1 MKPFVYS
8 GYYVGEGVSSP
19 IINEYESRQNPNMIH
34 INNTWDYATY
44 FRYFLQRAESL
55 IIFDGMP
62 SNWAKNYIYPLLFLK
77 GNFCVMNTAKFG
89 IIPQHGSPYGFDV
102 QYQPTNYVVENPAF
116 NCDLKIGKDCD
127 LKIGEDCEI
136 VRLTPDWCGIGDL
149 INSYAQRV
157 AMTLSNHDVA
167 SALAK
172 FGFIF
177 TAKNKSTAETFK
189 VAFDDIMSGNL
200 AVVINQALYDKETG
214 KPLYGFFNNDIE
226 KCYNV
231 VKSALE
237 SVENLKHAFD
247 MEIGIYTAPDKKER
261 LITDEVEESKN
272 AVMSKCELWVETLN
286 ECLEKVNA
294 HYNLDIKA
302 RLRYPNNRG
311 GEQSADYN
319 SNSDSL

>member
-1 MKPFVYS
+1 
-8 GYYVGEGVSSP
+8 
-19 IINEYESRQNPNMIH
+19 
-34 INNTWDYATY
+34 
-44 FRYFLQRAESL
+44 LQRAESL

-62 SNWAKNYIYPLLFLK
+62 QNWSKNYIYPLLFLK
-77 GNFCVMNTAKFG
+77 GNFCVMNTARFG
-89 IIPQHGSPYGFDV
+89 IIPQHGNPYGFDV
-102 QYQPTNYVVENPAF
+102 QYQPTNYIVANPAF
-116 NCDLKIGKDCD
+116 DASFNGDLV
-127 LKIGEDCEI
+127 IGENCEI
-136 VRLTPDWCGIGDL
+136 VKLTPDWCGIGDL

-157 AMTLSNHDVA
+157 ALTLSNCDVA

-189 VAFDDIMSGNL
+189 VAFDDIMSGKL

-214 KPLYGFFNNDIE
+214 KPLYEFFNNDIE

-231 VKSALE
+231 VKAALE

-261 LITDEVEESKN
+261 MITDEVEETKN
-272 AVMSKCELWVETLN
+272 AVMSKCELWVETIN

-302 RLRYPNNRG
+302 RLRYPINRG
-311 GEQSADYN
+311 GEQRENNYTT
-319 SNSDSL
+319 SDSV

>member
-62 SNWAKNYIYPLLFLK
+62 SNWSKNYIYPLLFLK
-77 GNFCVMNTAKFG
+77 GNFCVMNTARFG

-102 QYQPTNYVVENPAF
+102 QYQPTNYVVANPAF
-116 NCDLKIGKDCD
+116 DATFNGDLV
-127 LKIGEDCEI
+127 IGEDCEI
-136 VRLTPDWCGIGDL
+136 VKLTLDWCGIGDL

-167 SALAK
+167 CALAK

-189 VAFDDIMSGNL
+189 VAFDDIMSGKL

-214 KPLYGFFNNDIE
+214 KPLYEYFNNDIE

-237 SVENLKHAFD
+237 SVENLKHYFD

-261 LITDEVEESKN
+261 MITDEVEETKN
-272 AVMSKCELWVETLN
+272 AVMSKCELWVETIN
-286 ECLEKVNA
+286 ECLEKVNT
-294 HYNLDIKA
+294 HYNLDIRA

-311 GEQSADYN
+311 GGQCENYN
-319 SNSDSL
+319 SNSDSV

>member
-34 INNTWDYATY
+34 VNNTWDYATY

-62 SNWAKNYIYPLLFLK
+62 SNWSKNYIYPLLFLK
-77 GNFCVMNTAKFG
+77 GNFCVMNTARFG
-89 IIPQHGSPYGFDV
+89 IIPQHGNPYGFDV
-102 QYQPTNYVVENPAF
+102 QYQPTNYVVANPAF
-116 NCDLKIGKDCD
+116 DASFNGDLI
-127 LKIGEDCEI
+127 IGEDCEI
-136 VRLTPDWCGIGDL
+136 VKLTPDWCGIGDL

-157 AMTLSNHDVA
+157 AMALSNHDVA

-189 VAFDDIMSGNL
+189 VAFDDIMSGKL
-200 AVVINQALYDKETG
+200 AVIINQALYDKETG
-214 KPLYGFFNNDIE
+214 KALYEFFNNDIE

-247 MEIGIYTAPDKKER
+247 MEIGIYTAPEKKER
-261 LITDEVEESKN
+261 MITDEVEETKN

-294 HYNLDIKA
+294 HYNIDISA
-302 RLRYPNNRG
+302 RLRYPTNRG
-311 GEQSADYN
+311 GDQRENYN
-319 SNSDSL
+319 SNSDSI

>member
-62 SNWAKNYIYPLLFLK
+62 KNWSKNYIYPLLFLK

-102 QYQPTNYVVENPAF
+102 QYQPTNYVVANPAF
-116 NCDLKIGKDCD
+116 DASFNGDLV
-127 LKIGEDCEI
+127 IGEDCEI
-136 VRLTPDWCGIGDL
+136 VKLATDWCGIGDL

-189 VAFDDIMSGNL
+189 VAFDNIMSGQL
-200 AVVINQALYDKETG
+200 AVVINQGLYDKETG
-214 KPLYGFFNNDIE
+214 KPLYEFFNNDIE

-231 VKSALE
+231 VMAALE

-247 MEIGIYTAPDKKER
+247 MEIGIYTVPEKKER
-261 LITDEVEESKN
+261 MITDEVEESKN
-272 AVMSKCELWVETLN
+272 AIMSKCELWVETIN

-294 HYNLDIKA
+294 HYNLNIRA

-311 GEQSADYN
+311 GDKSENDYTN
-319 SNSDSL
+319 SNVV

>member
-8 GYYVGEGVSSP
+8 GYYVGESVSSP

-62 SNWAKNYIYPLLFLK
+62 QNWSKNYIYPLLFLK
-77 GNFCVMNTAKFG
+77 GNFCVMNTARFG
-89 IIPQHGSPYGFDV
+89 IIPQHGNPYGFDV
-102 QYQPTNYVVENPAF
+102 QYQPTNYIVANPAF
-116 NCDLKIGKDCD
+116 DATFNGDLV
-127 LKIGEDCEI
+127 IGENCEI
-136 VRLTPDWCGIGDL
+136 VKLTPDWCGIGDL

-157 AMTLSNHDVA
+157 AMALSNHDVA

-189 VAFDDIMSGNL
+189 VAFDDIMSGKL
-200 AVVINQALYDKETG
+200 AVIINQALYDKETG
-214 KPLYGFFNNDIE
+214 KALYEFFNNDIE

-261 LITDEVEESKN
+261 MITDEVEETKN

-294 HYNLDIKA
+294 HYGLDIKA

-311 GEQSADYN
+311 GALRENNYS
-319 SNSDSL
+319 SSDSV

>member
-1 MKPFVYS
+1 MKPFTYS

-19 IINEYESRQNPNMIH
+19 IINEYESRQNPNIIH

-62 SNWAKNYIYPLLFLK
+62 SNWSKNYIYPLLFLK
-77 GNFCVMNTAKFG
+77 GNFCVMNTARFG
-89 IIPQHGSPYGFDV
+89 IIPQHGNPYGSGV
-102 QYQPTNYVVENPAF
+102 QYQPTNYVVANPAF
-116 NCDLKIGKDCD
+116 DATFNGDLV
-127 LKIGEDCEI
+127 IGEDCEI
-136 VRLTPDWCGIGDL
+136 VKLTPDWLGIGDL

-167 SALAK
+167 CALAK

-189 VAFDDIMSGNL
+189 SAFDDIMSGKL
-200 AVVINQALYDKETG
+200 AVIINQALYDKETG
-214 KPLYGFFNNDIE
+214 KPLYEYFNNDIE

-261 LITDEVEESKN
+261 MITDEVEETKN

-302 RLRYPNNRG
+302 RLRYHINRG
-311 GEQSADYN
+311 GDRCENYN
-319 SNSDSL
+319 SSSDSV

>member
-8 GYYVGEGVSSP
+8 GYYVGECVSSP

-34 INNTWDYATY
+34 INNTWDYSTY

-55 IIFDGMP
+55 IIFDAMP

-77 GNFCVMNTAKFG
+77 GNFCVMNTARFG
-89 IIPQHGSPYGFDV
+89 IIPQHGNPYGFDV
-102 QYQPTNYVVENPAF
+102 QYQPTNYVVANPAF
-116 NCDLKIGKDCD
+116 DASFNGDLT
-127 LKIGEDCEI
+127 IGEDCEI
-136 VRLTPDWCGIGDL
+136 VKLTPDWCGIGDL

-157 AMTLSNHDVA
+157 AMALSNHDVA

-189 VAFDDIMSGNL
+189 VAFDDIMSGKL

-214 KPLYGFFNNDIE
+214 KALYEFFNNDIE

-261 LITDEVEESKN
+261 MITDEVEETKN

-294 HYNLDIKA
+294 HYGLDIKA
-302 RLRYPNNRG
+302 RLRYPKNRG
-311 GEQSADYN
+311 GEQREDNYSI
-319 SNSDSL
+319 SDSV

>member
-19 IINEYESRQNPNMIH
+19 IINEYESRQNPNLIH

-55 IIFDGMP
+55 IIFEGMP
-62 SNWAKNYIYPLLFLK
+62 KNWSKNYIYPLLFLK
-77 GNFCVMNTAKFG
+77 GNFCVMNTVKFG
-89 IIPQHGSPYGFDV
+89 VIPQHGSPYGFDV
-102 QYQPTNYVVENPAF
+102 QYQPTNYIVTNPAF
-116 NCDLKIGKDCD
+116 DASFNCELI
-127 LKIGEDCEI
+127 IGEDCEI

-189 VAFDDIMSGNL
+189 VAFDNIMSGQL
-200 AVVINQALYDKETG
+200 AVVINQGLYDKETG
-214 KPLYGFFNNDIE
+214 KPLYEFFNNDIE

-231 VKSALE
+231 VKAALE

-261 LITDEVEESKN
+261 MITDEVEETKN
-272 AVMSKCELWVETLN
+272 AVMSKCELWIETIN

-294 HYNLDIKA
+294 HYNLDIRA

-311 GEQSADYN
+311 GDKSENDYTN
-319 SNSDSL
+319 SNVV

>member
-8 GYYVGEGVSSP
+8 GYYVGEGITSP

-34 INNTWDYATY
+34 INNTWDYSTY

-62 SNWAKNYIYPLLFLK
+62 QNWSKNYIYPLLFLK
-77 GNFCVMNTAKFG
+77 GNFCVMNTARFG

-102 QYQPTNYVVENPAF
+102 QYQPTNYVVANPAF
-116 NCDLKIGKDCD
+116 DASFNGDLV
-127 LKIGEDCEI
+127 IGEGCEI
-136 VRLTPDWCGIGDL
+136 VTLAPDWCGIGDL

-157 AMTLSNHDVA
+157 ALTLSNCDVA

-189 VAFDDIMSGNL
+189 VAFDDIMSGKL

-214 KPLYGFFNNDIE
+214 KPLYEFFNNDIE

-231 VKSALE
+231 VNAALE
-237 SVENLKHAFD
+237 SVESLKHAFD
-247 MEIGIYTAPDKKER
+247 MEIGIYTA
-261 LITDEVEESKN
+261 LIRKN
-272 AVMSKCELWVETLN
+272 V
-286 ECLEKVNA
+286 
-294 HYNLDIKA
+294 
-302 RLRYPNNRG
+302 
-311 GEQSADYN
+311 
-319 SNSDSL
+319 

>member
-8 GYYVGEGVSSP
+8 GYYVGEGVTSP
-19 IINEYESRQNPNMIH
+19 IINEYESRQNPNIIH
-34 INNTWDYATY
+34 INNTWDYTTY

-62 SNWAKNYIYPLLFLK
+62 ANWAKNYIYPLLFLK
-77 GNFCVMNTAKFG
+77 GNFCIMNTEKFG

-116 NCDLKIGKDCD
+116 DATFNGDLVIGT
-127 LKIGEDCEI
+127 DCEV

-167 SALAK
+167 CALAK

-189 VAFDDIMSGNL
+189 VAFDDIMSGKL

-214 KPLYGFFNNDIE
+214 KPLYEYFNNDIE

-261 LITDEVEESKN
+261 MITDEVEETKN

-286 ECLEKVNA
+286 ECFKAVHA
-294 HYNLDIKA
+294 HFGLDIKA

-311 GEQSADYN
+311 GEQRENNYSN
-319 SNSDSL
+319 SNSV

>member
-55 IIFDGMP
+55 IIFEGMP
-62 SNWAKNYIYPLLFLK
+62 QNWSKNYIYPLLFLK
-77 GNFCVMNTAKFG
+77 GNFCVMNTARFG

-102 QYQPTNYVVENPAF
+102 QYQPTNYIVDNPAF
-116 NCDLKIGKDCD
+116 DATFNGDLV
-127 LKIGEDCEI
+127 IGEDCEI
-136 VRLTPDWCGIGDL
+136 VKLAPDWLGIGDL

-157 AMTLSNHDVA
+157 ALTLSNCDVA

-177 TAKNKSTAETFK
+177 TARNKSTAETFK
-189 VAFDDIMSGNL
+189 VAFDDIMSGKL
-200 AVVINQALYDKETG
+200 AVMINQALYDKETG
-214 KPLYGFFNNDIE
+214 KPLYEFFNNDIE

-231 VKSALE
+231 VKAALE
-237 SVENLKHAFD
+237 SAENLKHAFD

-261 LITDEVEESKN
+261 MITDEVEDTKN
-272 AVMSKCELWVETLN
+272 AVMSKCELWVETIN

-294 HYNLDIKA
+294 HYNLDIRA

-311 GEQSADYN
+311 GAQRENDY
-319 SNSDSL
+319 SSSDSV

>member
-8 GYYVGEGVSSP
+8 GYYVGEAVSSP

-55 IIFDGMP
+55 IIFDNMP
-62 SNWAKNYIYPLLFLK
+62 KNWAKNYIYPLLFLK

-102 QYQPTNYVVENPAF
+102 QYQPTNYVVANPAF
-116 NCDLKIGKDCD
+116 DASFNGDLV
-127 LKIGEDCEI
+127 IGEDCEI

-157 AMTLSNHDVA
+157 AMSLSNHDVA
-167 SALAK
+167 CALAK

-189 VAFDDIMSGNL
+189 VAFDDIMSGKL
-200 AVVINQALYDKETG
+200 AVIINQALYDKETG
-214 KPLYGFFNNDIE
+214 KALYEFFNNDIE

-231 VKSALE
+231 VMSALE
-237 SVENLKHAFD
+237 NVENLKHAFD

-261 LITDEVEESKN
+261 MITDEVEESKN
-272 AVMSKCELWVETLN
+272 AIMSKCELWVETIN

-294 HYNLDIKA
+294 HYNLDIRA

-311 GEQSADYN
+311 GDKSENDYTN
-319 SNSDSL
+319 SNVV

>member
-19 IINEYESRQNPNMIH
+19 VINEYESRQNPNMTH
-34 INNTWDYATY
+34 VNNTWDYATY

-62 SNWAKNYIYPLLFLK
+62 QNWDKNYIYPLLFLK
-77 GNFCVMNTAKFG
+77 GNFCVMNTARFG
-89 IIPQHGSPYGFDV
+89 IIPQHGNPYGFDV
-102 QYQPTNYVVENPAF
+102 QYQPTNYIVANPAF
-116 NCDLKIGKDCD
+116 DASFNGDLVIGT
-127 LKIGEDCEI
+127 DCEI
-136 VRLTPDWCGIGDL
+136 VKLTPDWCGIGDL
-149 INSYAQRV
+149 INSYSQRV
-157 AMTLSNHDVA
+157 AMALSNHDVA

-189 VAFDDIMSGNL
+189 VAFDDIMSGKL
-200 AVVINQALYDKETG
+200 AVIINQGLYDKETG
-214 KPLYGFFNNDIE
+214 KALYEFFNNDVE
-226 KCYNV
+226 KCYTV
-231 VKSALE
+231 VKAALE

-247 MEIGIYTAPDKKER
+247 MEIGIYTAPEKKER
-261 LITDEVEESKN
+261 MITDEVVETKN
-272 AVMSKCELWVETLN
+272 AVMSKCALWVETIN

-294 HYNLDIKA
+294 HFKLDIRA

-311 GEQSADYN
+311 GVQRENNCSNN
-319 SNSDSL
+319 SSV